1 MSNLQQFR
9 NAMVKYLGW
18 EMTPEVAAA
27 IEREAFAMPDNS
39 HNPTKFGVKEYKG
52 LVFQAERLKD
62 IVDEIHPLHEAHFQE
77 TEKHRLGF
85 GLDIDYDSM
94 LSYEQ
99 AGRMIQ
105 FTCRDIETGKLVG
118 NIRMYIDTSLH
129 TGTLY
134 ASEDTYYVLPEF
146 RKGFAALRFWQFMED
161 CLKAIGVREIR
172 TDSKVLNKVH
182 KLNEYCGYKH
192 VANKYVKVFEE

>member
-9 NAMVKYLGW
+9 SAMVKYLGQ
-18 EMTPEVAAA
+18 ELTPEVAAA
-27 IEREAFAMPDNS
+27 IEAEAFQTPDNS
-39 HNPTKFGVKEYKG
+39 HNPKKFGSKEYKG
-52 LVFQAERLKD
+52 MFFQAEKFAD

-85 GLDIDYDSM
+85 GLNMDYDQ
-94 LSYEQ
+94 LKSYER
-99 AGRMIQ
+99 AGRMVQ
-105 FTCRDIETGKLVG
+105 FTCRDIESGKLVG

-134 ASEDTYYVLPEF
+134 ATEDTYYVLPEF
-146 RKGFAALRFWQFMED
+146 RLGFAALRFWQFMED
-161 CLKAIGVREIR
+161 CLKSIGVREIR

-192 VANKYVKVFEE
+192 VANKYVKVFQE

>member
-9 NAMVKYLGW
+9 SAMVKYLGQ
-18 EMTPEVAAA
+18 ELTPEVAAA
-27 IEREAFAMPDNS
+27 IEAEAFQIPDNS
-39 HNPTKFGVKEYKG
+39 HNPEKFGSKEYKG
-52 LVFQAERLKD
+52 MVFQAEKFAD

-85 GLDIDYDSM
+85 GMNPDYEAFIAS
-94 LSYEQ
+94 ER
-99 AGRMIQ
+99 AGKMIQ
-105 FTCRDIETGKLVG
+105 FTCRDIESGKLVG

-134 ASEDTYYVLPEF
+134 AAEDTYYVLPEF

-161 CLKAIGVREIR
+161 CLKSIGVREIR

-182 KLNEYCGYKH
+182 KLNEYCGYTH
-192 VANKYVKVFEE
+192 VANKYIKVFQE

>member
-27 IEREAFAMPDNS
+27 IEREAFAAPDNS

-52 LVFQAERLKD
+52 LVFQAERFRD
-62 IVDEIHPLHEAHFQE
+62 IVEEIHPLHQAHYQE
-77 TEKHRLGF
+77 TEKHRR
-85 GLDIDYDSM
+85 GLEMNPDYEAFIDYERD
-94 LSYEQ
+94 
-99 AGRMIQ
+99 GRMIQ
-105 FTCRDIETGKLVG
+105 FTCRDIESGKLVG
-118 NIRMYIDTSLH
+118 NIRMYVTTSLH
-129 TGTLY
+129 TGTLM
-134 ASEDTYYVLPEF
+134 ATEDTFFVLPEY

-161 CLKAIGVREIR
+161 CLVSIGVREIY
-172 TDSKVLNKVH
+172 TDSKVVNKVN

-192 VANKYVKVFEE
+192 VANKYAKVFQE